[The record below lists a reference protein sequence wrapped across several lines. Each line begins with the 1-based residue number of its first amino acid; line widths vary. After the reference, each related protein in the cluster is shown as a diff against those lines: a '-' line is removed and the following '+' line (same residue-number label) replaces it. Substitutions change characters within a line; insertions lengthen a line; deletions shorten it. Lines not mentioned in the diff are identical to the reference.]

1 MHTPLSQADIEAFFV
16 AACDAELGALKPGN
30 VHRFSP
36 GHGMDVSFFERA
48 ASAAGPHIADANLT
62 IGQRIWKATEASVA
76 ATGVNTN
83 LGIVL
88 LAAPLAK
95 AAAETNVGTGLRR
108 RLAVILSQLS
118 IADAH
123 DAFAAI
129 RLANPAGLGHVDRG
143 DIRQQPGP
151 EMTLIQAMH
160 IAADRDRIARA
171 YVTAYEDVF
180 DFALPRY
187 TQALAAASSPDLAIT
202 TLHMTLLAEYPDSH
216 IARKF
221 GLEKAHDVRDQARAL
236 SRLWA
241 PVAVPKSR
249 LGLLNFDADL
259 KSRAL
264 NPGTTADLVVA
275 TLFASLISGRKQ
287 P

>member
-1 MHTPLSQADIEAFFV
+1 MTHAPLSAPDIEAYFV
-16 AACDAELGALKPGN
+16 AACEAELSALKPGN

-48 ASAAGPHIADANLT
+48 ASAAGPHIADASLT
-62 IGQRIWKATEASVA
+62 VGQRILRATQASVA

-95 AAAETNVGTGLRR
+95 AAVETDVGTGLRR
-108 RLAVILSQLS
+108 RLAVVLSLLS
-118 IADAH
+118 IADAQ

-143 DIRQQPGP
+143 DIRQSGP

-171 YVTAYEDVF
+171 YVTAYEDIF
-180 DFALPRY
+180 DFALPHY
-187 TQALAAASSPDLAIT
+187 TQALTAASSPDLAIT

-221 GLEKAHDVRDQARAL
+221 GLEKANEVRDQARAL
-236 SRLWA
+236 SHLWT

-249 LGLLNFDADL
+249 LGLLDFDADL
-259 KSRAL
+259 KSRGL

-275 TLFASLISGRKQ
+275 TLFTALISGRKQ